1 MNREQYLRELE
12 TAGNDLQARIRELG
26 VAANPLNQLRSEVV
40 RDWKW
45 WLPGAS
51 VAGFAAARFLRL
63 GGSAAAKHG
72 KGASIPASGAALW
85 IPMLVKVLPAVLTQI
100 VPLVLSLRS
109 GRKN

>member
-1 MNREQYLRELE
+1 MNREQYLRELQ
-12 TAGNDLQARIRELG
+12 TAGSELEAKFGDLAA
-26 VAANPLNQLRSEVV
+26 AANPLNQLRSEVA

-51 VAGFAAARFLRL
+51 VAGFAVARLLRF
-63 GGSAAAKHG
+63 GGSAAKRGQAG
-72 KGASIPASGAALW
+72 TIPASGAVFW
-85 IPMLVKVLPAVLTQI
+85 VPTLVKLLPAVLTQL

>member
-1 MNREQYLRELE
+1 
-12 TAGNDLQARIRELG
+12 
-26 VAANPLNQLRSEVV
+26 
-40 RDWKW
+40 
-45 WLPGAS
+45 
-51 VAGFAAARFLRL
+51 L

-72 KGASIPASGAALW
+72 KGATTPASGAALW

>member
-1 MNREQYLRELE
+1 MNREDYMRELE
-12 TAGNDLQARIRELG
+12 AAGGEMQARLHDLAA
-26 VAANPLNQLRSEVV
+26 AANPLNQLRSEVA

-51 VAGFAAARFLRL
+51 VAGFAAARLLRVPR
-63 GGSAAAKHG
+63 GGVKNA
-72 KGASIPASGAALW
+72 GAASAGGAAFWVPTL
-85 IPMLVKVLPAVLTQI
+85 LKLLPAALTQL

>member
-12 TAGNDLQARIRELG
+12 TAGNELQAKVHELAA
-26 VAANPLNQLRSEVV
+26 AANPLNQLRSEVA
-40 RDWKW
+40 RDWRW

-51 VAGFAAARFLRL
+51 VAGFAAARLLRF
-63 GGSAAAKHG
+63 GGKTKTGKAVAA
-72 KGASIPASGAALW
+72 PVSGAALW
-85 IPMLVKVLPAVLTQI
+85 VPTLVKLLPAVLTQL

>member
-12 TAGNDLQARIRELG
+12 TAGNDLQASVRELG
-26 VAANPLNQLRSEVV
+26 MAANPLNLLRNEVV
-40 RDWKW
+40 KDWKW

-51 VAGFAAARFLRL
+51 VAGFAVSRLLRL
-63 GGSAAAKHG
+63 GGSAAKQG
-72 KGASIPASGAALW
+72 KGAAIPASGATLW
-85 IPMLVKVLPAVLTQI
+85 IPILLKVLPAVLTQI

>member
-12 TAGNDLQARIRELG
+12 TAGNDLQSKIRELA
-26 VAANPLNQLRSEVV
+26 VAVNPINQLRSEVA

-51 VAGFAAARFLRL
+51 VAGFAAARFLRF
-63 GGSAAAKHG
+63 GGPSAKRAKANAA
-72 KGASIPASGAALW
+72 PVSGAAFW
-85 IPMLVKVLPAVLTQI
+85 VPTLVKLLPAVLTQL

>member
-51 VAGFAAARFLRL
+51 VAGFAAARFLRP
-63 GGSAAAKHG
+63 GSSAAKQG
-72 KGASIPASGAALW
+72 KGGATPASGAALW
-85 IPMLVKVLPAVLTQI
+85 VPMLLKVLPAVLTQI

>member
-12 TAGNDLQARIRELG
+12 TAGNDLQAKVRELA
-26 VAANPLNQLRSEVV
+26 VAANPLNQLRSEVA

-63 GGSAAAKHG
+63 GGSSAKRSTA
-72 KGASIPASGAALW
+72 KEQSVSGAAFW
-85 IPMLVKVLPAVLTQI
+85 IPTLVKLLPAVLTQL

>member
-63 GGSAAAKHG
+63 GGAAAKQG
-72 KGASIPASGAALW
+72 KGGAIPASGAALW
-85 IPMLVKVLPAVLTQI
+85 VPMLLKVLPAVLTQI

>member
-12 TAGNDLQARIRELG
+12 TAGNELQAKVHELAA
-26 VAANPLNQLRSEVV
+26 AANPLNQLRSEVA
-40 RDWKW
+40 RDWRW

-51 VAGFAAARFLRL
+51 VAGFAAARLLRF
-63 GGSAAAKHG
+63 GGKTKVVKAGAA
-72 KGASIPASGAALW
+72 PVSGAAFW
-85 IPMLVKVLPAVLTQI
+85 VPTLVKLLPAVLTQL